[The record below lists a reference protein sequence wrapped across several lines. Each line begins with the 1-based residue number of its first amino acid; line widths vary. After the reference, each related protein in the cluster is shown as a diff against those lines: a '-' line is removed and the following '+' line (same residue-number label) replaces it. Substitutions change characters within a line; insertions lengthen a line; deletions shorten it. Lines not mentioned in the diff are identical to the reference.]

1 MKVRA
6 TLLLMLLALSMMV
19 SVSIVMAQDDATIA
33 DIVLTSSEGD
43 EPEFSVLL
51 AAVLAADASVLELLS
66 NPDSEVTVFA
76 PTDAAFAELPGVVI
90 EYLLT
95 DTELLTAV
103 LAHHVVEGV
112 VTSDMVSTM
121 MAPTLAGEELNIVVS
136 DMGVRINQ
144 ANVVVMDIEAA
155 NGVIHVIDSVLLPT
169 VELPLVDPLSAL
181 GNIEIDGSS
190 TVYPVTER
198 MADLFNRD
206 GFPDRITVDFSGTG
220 AGFQRFCQT
229 GDTDISDA
237 SRPIRPAEEEN
248 CLAIGREPVEFYV
261 GIDALAVTVS
271 RDNTFI
277 DNLTMEEL
285 ETVFSGVNENGD
297 RLRWSDVNSEWP
309 AEFVQL
315 YAPGTDSGTYDFFVE
330 EVFDR
335 NEELILNAPGI
346 QLSEDDN
353 VLVQG
358 VIGSQFAIGFY
369 GYAYYQENDD
379 VTRAI
384 AINGV
389 EPNEET
395 GASGE
400 YPLARPLFIY
410 STPSIMQEKPQV
422 AEFINYYL
430 RNVPAELGSSAD
442 QIGYIATNEY
452 IRNLNRLTLIAAMGV
467 ER

>member
-6 TLLLMLLALSMMV
+6 LFLLMLLAVSMMV
-19 SVSIVMAQDDATIA
+19 SSVMAQDDATIA
-33 DIVLTSSEGD
+33 DIVVASAEGD
-43 EPEFSVLL
+43 EPEFSILL
-51 AAVLAADASVLELLS
+51 AAVLAADPSVLELLS
-66 NPDSEVTVFA
+66 NPDAEVTVFA
-76 PTDAAFAELPGVVI
+76 PTDAAFAALPGVVI

-95 DTELLTAV
+95 DTELLTTV
-103 LAHHVVEGV
+103 LTYHVVDGV

-121 MAPTLAGEELNIVVS
+121 MAPALSGEELNVVVS
-136 DMGVRINQ
+136 DMGGVRINQ
-144 ANVVVMDIEAA
+144 ANVVTVDIEAS

-169 VELPLVDPLSAL
+169 VTLPEVDPLGVL

-220 AGFQRFCQT
+220 AGFSRFCDT
-229 GDTDISDA
+229 GDTDIQDA
-237 SRPIRPAEEEN
+237 SRPISPAEEEN
-248 CLAIGREPVEFYV
+248 CLAIGREPLEFYV
-261 GIDALAVTVS
+261 GIDALAVVVS
-271 RDNTFI
+271 SENTFV
-277 DNLTMEEL
+277 DDLTLEEL
-285 ETVFSGVNENGD
+285 ALIFGGVAESGE
-297 RLRWSDVNSEWP
+297 RLRWSDVNPEWP
-309 AEFVQL
+309 AEFIQL
-315 YAPGTDSGTYDFFVE
+315 YSPGTDSGTYDFFVE
-330 EVFDR
+330 EVLDS
-335 NEELILNAPGI
+335 NEEFILNAPGI

-358 VIGSQFAIGFY
+358 VVGSQFAIGYY
-369 GYAYYQENDD
+369 GYAYYQENID

-384 AINGV
+384 ALEGV

-400 YPLARPLFIY
+400 YPLSRPLFIY

-430 RNVPAELGSSAD
+430 QNVPAQLGSSGD

-452 IRNLNRLTLIAAMGV
+452 IQNLNRIIWIAAMGV
-467 ER
+467 SR